1 MKKTIKF
8 GLMVCSFVALTVLS
22 SGCFS
27 YDTTRYANGTHHS
40 LAMLL
45 PGSPSIDGSAR
56 LVQDQPQQP
65 PQMYQVQNGALVPV
79 VNGQVLSNGTFVV
92 SQPQQAQ
99 NNKLPLAPVYG
110 INSGSQF
117 QGYNGYYDSSADC
130 GNNYQPRVYYTQHFN
145 TSNPGVNSTYDG
157 CLRPAGRS
165 GGVNYPY

>member
-1 MKKTIKF
+1 MKIMKF
-8 GLMVCSFVALTVLS
+8 SLMVCSFVALTVLS

-92 SQPQQAQ
+92 SQPQQAP

-110 INSGSQF
+110 INSGSS
-117 QGYNGYYDSSADC
+117 QGYSGWYDSSADC
-130 GNNYQPRVYYTQHFN
+130 GNNYRPRVYYTQHYN
-145 TSNPGVNSTYDG
+145 TSGGGVDYGYNGRVS
-157 CLRPAGRS
+157 GRS
-165 GGVNYPY
+165 GGVNYGY